1 VVGRDGWGHPGL
13 KISHGPEPGCNR
25 EEFDVLGKEYAGSV
39 RVEPPR
45 SITEFSRDDG
55 SWDQVGFGEGDGEFR
70 QAAGHMVGGRD
81 NDEACEVMSVSP
93 GAGFHSVAH
102 GILSRISDVDAAVEQ
117 RCFEP
122 GQFHQVVAAGFRV
135 DTGYQH
141 AARAALLKEAAAF
154 WYAKIAAG
162 EDNDAIGIAYW
173 RDLIAHDVCGKQGKS
188 EDEGRN
194 EQTGNGHAEAD
205 GEVGLQL
212 PPSLFVWADRFIVLG
227 RGHGFEH

>member
-13 KISHGPEPGCNR
+13 KISHGPKPGCNR
-25 EEFDVLGKEYAGSV
+25 EELYVFGEQYAGSV
-39 RVEPPR
+39 RMEPPR
-45 SITEFSRDDG
+45 SVTEFTRGDW
-55 SWDQVGFGEGDGEFR
+55 SWDQFGFGEGDGEFR
-70 QAAGHMVGGRD
+70 EAAGHVVGGRD
-81 NDEACEVMSVSP
+81 HDEACEIVSVSP

-117 RCFEP
+117 RWLEA
-122 GQFHQVVAAGFRV
+122 GQFHQVVAAGYCV
-135 DTGYQH
+135 DARYQH
-141 AARAALLKEAAAF
+141 AARAALLKQAAAF
-154 WYAKIAAG
+154 WNAKIAAG

-173 RDLIAHDVCGKQGKS
+173 RYLIAHDVCGKQGKP

-194 EQTGNGHAEAD
+194 EQTGNGHANAD

-212 PPSLFVWADRFIVLG
+212 PPSLFVWADRSNILG